1 MADRRFTRRAFLGGV
16 IGTLA
21 ASRFAQAQQFP
32 PTRTVDTTDLTIG
45 YEDSGNATGFPI
57 VLLHGFPDDV
67 RAYDEVVSRLVKE
80 GYRTIVPYLRGFG
93 PTRFRTSALRSG
105 EQAALAL
112 DVIDL
117 ADRLRLDRFSVGG
130 YDWGNRTACVVAALH
145 PERVRSAVLV
155 GGYSIYDPFG
165 PQQPGPPERERAI
178 WHFFYFNTERGR
190 AALAA
195 NRRALCRFFWQT
207 WSPTWKFSDEIY
219 DRTAAS
225 FDNPDFVDVSC
236 HFYRHRLGNAAG
248 DPRFDPVERQL
259 AKRPGVQVPTILLYG
274 TDDGTGGPPSND
286 DTVDRRSFATL
297 LDRRIIRGAG
307 HFLPR
312 ENPQAFADAML
323 ETLKR

>member
-1 MADRRFTRRAFLGGV
+1 LS
-16 IGTLA
+16 A
-21 ASRFAQAQQFP
+21 AIRS
-32 PTRTVDTTDLTIG
+32 TT
-45 YEDSGNATGFPI
+45 
-57 VLLHGFPDDV
+57 
-67 RAYDEVVSRLVKE
+67 
-80 GYRTIVPYLRGFG
+80 
-93 PTRFRTSALRSG
+93 
-105 EQAALAL
+105 
-112 DVIDL
+112 
-117 ADRLRLDRFSVGG
+117 
-130 YDWGNRTACVVAALH
+130 
-145 PERVRSAVLV
+145 RSARSNPDLP
-155 GGYSIYDPFG
+155 S
-165 PQQPGPPERERAI
+165 ESARI

-207 WSPTWKFSDEIY
+207 WSPTWTFSDEIY